1 MGPVLRSTARLLLAA
16 GLAAALAPAHALD
29 FSANYDLTR
38 PAVPT
43 WDTDLVPRGAG
54 FALGS
59 ARVMTA
65 FGSTTGAGLSVEAG
79 RQWFGRLTIG
89 RSMEAEGVALGGG
102 YRWSDG
108 QSVSMQFSRTLGS
121 ERLGLAV
128 RYDWPRYYVR
138 VGYELSPRTGT
149 SSDTLRFSAGV
160 RF

>member
-1 MGPVLRSTARLLLAA
+1 MGLVQRLTATLLTAA
-16 GLAAALAPAHALD
+16 GMALCAVPAHALD

-38 PAVPT
+38 PNVPT

-54 FALGS
+54 FAIGS
-59 ARVMTA
+59 ARVVPS
-65 FGSTTGAGLSVEAG
+65 FGNVSGAGLSVEAG

-89 RSMEAEGVALGGG
+89 RSVESEGVALGGG
-102 YRWSDG
+102 YRWGDG
-108 QSVSMQFSRTLGS
+108 QSVSMQLSRGMGS

-138 VGYELSPRTGT
+138 VGYEMRVRDGI
-149 SSDTLRFSAGV
+149 SDTLRFSAGV